1 MTLRLSLLLIPLL
14 AASVFGQDPN
24 PVSVRAGGV
33 APDIVW
39 TKIIG
44 TSAPGKYGPGSLRGH
59 VTVILFCPY
68 VSGNQSL
75 VGQWNQMVAQ
85 FADKP
90 FNFVWMASEDLHT
103 LKPWLQSNP
112 VNGWLLFDPKWET
125 ARAFGIEAGDSPIIG
140 REGRIAGFDF
150 LSPSEAKIAAS

>member
-90 FNFVWMASEDLHT
+90 VNFYLDDLRGLAYFRTLVIEPPGELLVAVRSKLGDRSLVW
-103 LKPWLQSNP
+103 
-112 VNGWLLFDPKWET
+112 
-125 ARAFGIEAGDSPIIG
+125 R
-140 REGRIAGFDF
+140 
-150 LSPSEAKIAAS
+150 